1 MDKWEL
7 WKGWKKGSR
16 HTQYGKGFGKQN
28 EVSDWSQDVWDL
40 NGIHALTTVP
50 SQAEFTHYSFTKPRS
65 IAVAPCQPVTVRN
78 RFEVLSLG
86 DEAWESRESEF
97 GEKES
102 RDTLQDGACFESV
115 FPHVQNKALKTKL
128 ARKKDSPP
136 RGKFTN
142 RFKQSLQDFVQTET
156 VNGWGKNLI
165 SQLRSIRSHSWVTW
179 SRQTRVFIRCKTLEG
194 IAGNL
199 YRVSWILEQSTV
211 LRLLMCLPCPL
222 TEWQGSVNGMQYHTA
237 DGTRSRIL
245 VRRPSMPCRSKG
257 PHCPKRFRSQTSLGR

>member
-1 MDKWEL
+1 MGPNSSTERDL
-7 WKGWKKGSR
+7 ASKKGL
-16 HTQYGKGFGKQN
+16 N

-40 NGIHALTTVP
+40 NGIHALTAVP

-78 RFEVLSLG
+78 GFEVLSLG
-86 DEAWESRESEF
+86 DEARESRESEF

-156 VNGWGKNLI
+156 ISVNGWG
-165 SQLRSIRSHSWVTW
+165 
-179 SRQTRVFIRCKTLEG
+179 
-194 IAGNL
+194 
-199 YRVSWILEQSTV
+199 
-211 LRLLMCLPCPL
+211 
-222 TEWQGSVNGMQYHTA
+222 
-237 DGTRSRIL
+237 
-245 VRRPSMPCRSKG
+245 
-257 PHCPKRFRSQTSLGR
+257 